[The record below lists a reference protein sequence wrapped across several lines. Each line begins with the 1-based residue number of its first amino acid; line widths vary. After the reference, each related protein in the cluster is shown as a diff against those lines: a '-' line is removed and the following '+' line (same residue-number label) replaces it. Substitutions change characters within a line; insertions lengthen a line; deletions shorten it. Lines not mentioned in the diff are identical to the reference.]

1 MSKLLTLGKSF
12 LFCTVTCAKH
22 VYCKNF
28 IFILAS
34 FIAAVIKPLSER
46 KLEIFGQVSQDE
58 DTGGLFALFLSCTQQ
73 WSRIL
78 FDIFFCR
85 SPLLVFHI
93 SWRCLWL
100 FCSFSKLLPPLDL
113 RRLHHLLK
121 TIMICGLWLV
131 SSINKILVIVIDK
144 W

>member
-1 MSKLLTLGKSF
+1 MYCYLCMCTVQISF
-12 LFCTVTCAKH
+12 LFLLH
-22 VYCKNF
+22 
-28 IFILAS
+28 I
-34 FIAAVIKPLSER
+34 IATIKPLSER
-46 KLEIFGQVSQDE
+46 KLVIFGLVSQDE

-100 FCSFSKLLPPLDL
+100 FCSFSKLLPPLDH

-131 SSINKILVIVIDK
+131 PSSDKRLVIVIDM